1 MQNPAA
7 KTAKPL
13 ATGSA
18 PKAFASVAIGALFCA
33 FVVVSATSAAA
44 KIRCQGIFQV
54 NKTGLVSTQICR
66 DRQIARVA
74 RSYGWRVTD
83 AEVRNKPLKKVQ
95 ICQALGGDTRLK
107 GACGAYNR
115 QNYF

>member
-1 MQNPAA
+1 MQNPHAKAA
-7 KTAKPL
+7 EPVCVARKWA
-13 ATGSA
+13 AV
-18 PKAFASVAIGALFCA
+18 VAISAMFGA
-33 FVVVSATSAAA
+33 FVVASPITAAA

-95 ICQALGGDTRLK
+95 ICRALGGDTRLQ

-115 QNYF
+115 QNFF

>member
-1 MQNPAA
+1 MRNASCNTIPGWRQAA
-7 KTAKPL
+7 TRL
-13 ATGSA
+13 AVSGLC
-18 PKAFASVAIGALFCA
+18 VALLL
-33 FVVVSATSAAA
+33 SYATPAAA

-54 NKTGLVSTQICR
+54 NKSGLVSTQICR

-83 AEVRNKPLKKVQ
+83 DEVRNKPLKKVQ
-95 ICQALGGDTRLK
+95 ICRALGGDTRLK

-115 QNYF
+115 QNYY

>member
-1 MQNPAA
+1 M
-7 KTAKPL
+7 KM
-13 ATGSA
+13 
-18 PKAFASVAIGALFCA
+18 
-33 FVVVSATSAAA
+33 ATSKRVSIWQGLSAVLAACCLFSALIAAGTTPAAA

-54 NKTGLVSTQICR
+54 NKNGLVSTQICR

-74 RSYGWRVTD
+74 RSYGWRVSD
-83 AEVRNKPLKKVQ
+83 NEVRNQPLKKVQ
-95 ICQALGGDTRLK
+95 ICRALGGDIRLK

>member
-1 MQNPAA
+1 
-7 KTAKPL
+7 
-13 ATGSA
+13 
-18 PKAFASVAIGALFCA
+18 
-33 FVVVSATSAAA
+33 
-44 KIRCQGIFQV
+44 
-54 NKTGLVSTQICR
+54 VSTQICR